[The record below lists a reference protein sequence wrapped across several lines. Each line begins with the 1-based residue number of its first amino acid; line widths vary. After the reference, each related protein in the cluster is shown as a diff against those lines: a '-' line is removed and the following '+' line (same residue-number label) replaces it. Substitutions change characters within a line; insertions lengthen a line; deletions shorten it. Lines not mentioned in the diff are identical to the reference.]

1 MCVCVRVCVC
11 AGSTTSFLPNIPY
24 MDGSGTRGVCVC
36 VCVCVC
42 VQIVPQAFCFIP
54 NIPYTAFRTT
64 QRLLTC
70 SFVGFMPT
78 MTVAHF
84 NR

>member
-1 MCVCVRVCVC
+1 MEQ
-11 AGSTTSFLPNIPY
+11 G
-24 MDGSGTRGVCVC
+24 
-36 VCVCVC
+36 VCVC
-42 VQIVPQAFCFIP
+42 VQIVPQTFCIFP
-54 NIPYTAFRTT
+54 NIPYMNSSGKRCVCVWRVGQIVPQAFCIISNTPYTTFRTT
-64 QRLLTC
+64 QRWLTC